1 MQEGSGE
8 SYGGESAREL
18 LAPQKYPAPLSEKAE
33 AESGETMV
41 RRDVG
46 TSGVNDPATVSQSPS
61 GAQQSK
67 PPRKIHSEIQENS
80 EFDDRKIAALPSESR
95 SDPITAAT
103 DFLRAVLLQ
112 RSNRLENSAVE
123 KEIPKLDVN
132 VQQILKLVLD
142 STAHDATTKP
152 ASPVVLDEII
162 STFGSGI
169 DHKELN

>member
-112 RSNRLENSAVE
+112 RSNRLGNFAVE
-123 KEIPKLDVN
+123 QEILKLDVN
-132 VQQILKLVLD
+132 VQQILKLILD
-142 STAHDATTKP
+142 STGRSTAKP
-152 ASPVVLDEII
+152 VSLDVVDQII
-162 STFGSGI
+162 QTFGSGI
-169 DHKELN
+169 DHEEMN